1 MSVAAL
7 QPAVP
12 KPALCWY
19 HLTPGRFVLLL
30 LAVEVLLWAS
40 DRFGWLGW
48 HKGYAVLAGVAVV
61 GVATLL
67 MLLWFGVALVL
78 RWGFQFSLR
87 LLLAMVVVVALP
99 CSWMAV
105 EMRKE
110 QREVTLVAQLGGSVD
125 WSWPSGPAW
134 LQSRLGASLF
144 CNVRGV
150 HLSSLPVTDAEL
162 ERLRGLTHV
171 TSLYLDD
178 TRVTDAGLEQIGW
191 MTTLRVLLLSNTK
204 TTDAG
209 LGHLKGLTKLG
220 RLDLDQTKIT
230 DAGLECL
237 RCMPRLWSLHL
248 DRTCVTDAG
257 LEYVGV
263 LTGLE

>member
-1 MSVAAL
+1 MIATMDAPT
-7 QPAVP
+7 QTR
-12 KPALCWY
+12 WF
-19 HLTPGRFVLLL
+19 HFTPSRFVIGL
-30 LAVEVLLWAS
+30 LAVEGLLWLS

-48 HKGYAVLAGVAVV
+48 HKGYAVLTGVAVV
-61 GVATLL
+61 GLAMVLL
-67 MLLWFGVALVL
+67 GSWFFAALLFPW
-78 RWGFQFSLR
+78 RFQFRLR

-99 CSWMAV
+99 CSWLAV

-110 QREVTLVAQLGGSVD
+110 QHEVTLVAQLGGSVD

-178 TRVTDAGLEQIGW
+178 TRVTDAGLNRSEG
-191 MTTLRVLLLSNTK
+191 
-204 TTDAG
+204 
-209 LGHLKGLTKLG
+209 
-220 RLDLDQTKIT
+220 
-230 DAGLECL
+230 
-237 RCMPRLWSLHL
+237 
-248 DRTCVTDAG
+248 
-257 LEYVGV
+257 
-263 LTGLE
+263 